1 VRNLRSTIPCPEHII
16 VLNCYGRGGSGI
28 VWRMIGSSPDV
39 IMTTHEW
46 HVGVFGE
53 ARMARK
59 GAVLAFRSLGI
70 NSYEPLRRYVFKK
83 TIEMQRPEDLAK
95 KIGARF
101 CLIKLMDYHIVFAD
115 MIRHSFRSATFI
127 NLTRHPYGQCES
139 LMRSGLSLEDASHWY
154 ADVARMMARRAES
167 GAIAVRFEDIVT
179 QPMQACDK
187 LYRALGVRWA
197 EDGRF
202 DFKIKPYGERRT
214 EDVDVRH
221 GEFVRVGAED
231 VGCRIDP
238 SVLRGE
244 RDRLSDRQRKV
255 IWNLT
260 GEMATRFGYDEFGS
274 C

>member
-1 VRNLRSTIPCPEHII
+1 MTLSPQGII

-39 IMTTHEW
+39 IMTTDEW

-53 ARMARK
+53 AKIPRK
-59 GAVLAFRSLGI
+59 GAVLAFRALGM
-70 NSYEPLRRYVFKK
+70 SSFEPMRRYVLKK
-83 TIEMQRPEDLAK
+83 TIQMQRPDDLAVK
-95 KIGARF
+95 AEARF
-101 CLIKLMDYHIVFAD
+101 CVVKLMDYHIVFSE
-115 MIRHSFRSATFI
+115 MIRRSFRWTTFV

-139 LMRSGLSLEDASHWY
+139 LMRSGLSLEDASRWY
-154 ADVARMMARRAES
+154 ADVAQMMARRAEA

-197 EDGRF
+197 ADGRF
-202 DFKIKPYGERRT
+202 EFKIKRYGERRT
-214 EDVDVRH
+214 KGVDVRH
-221 GEFVRVGAED
+221 GEFVRLGAGD
-231 VGCRIDP
+231 VGCRIDA

-244 RDRLSDRQRKV
+244 RDRLSNHQRKE

-260 GEMATRFGYDEFGS
+260 GEMASHFGYDHSGS